1 MDLYQ
6 AHDITIRKEDQA
18 KADKILEQHDIDEI
32 TCSEGNDGGC
42 RTVTYWIRPYLSE
55 DIDDIVKDFRDNGI
69 QVL

>member
-6 AHDITIRKEDQA
+6 ATDIKIRKEDRA
-18 KADKILEQHDIDEI
+18 KADKILEQHDVDEI
-32 TCSEGNDGGC
+32 TCSEGNDGDF

-69 QVL
+69 QVF